1 MTLKTYFD
9 VCFGLFVFYSIYKHT
24 WLRNCILSFS
34 FVESSLEMLPCVL
47 TKSSSYNFICFWT
60 VTLAHFYS
68 DFSTRSLIMFSLFVT
83 PNAFIL
89 GPFNYFF
96 KDILFIILYE
106 FYCFVGNI
114 YLNKHLSINI
124 LQTEKFKKSYVYNQW
139 IIIKY
144 NHYPGVPDYFLFKH
158 LTFFISTYRF
168 TNLLGWCK
176 SNCGFALLNFPV
188 RYWSTFLNKFGYVI
202 HYFNVR
208 LLLYSFSNDLLLVV
222 YVIFILDYRNNVRQK
237 SKFEQFFYSSS
248 KWVIKQCKSSQYLT
262 THLDQNY

>member
-1 MTLKTYFD
+1 MIRHCHHL
-9 VCFGLFVFYSIYKHT
+9 C
-24 WLRNCILSFS
+24 
-34 FVESSLEMLPCVL
+34 
-47 TKSSSYNFICFWT
+47 
-60 VTLAHFYS
+60 HF
-68 DFSTRSLIMFSLFVT
+68 RSLATCQTFPYQLW
-83 PNAFIL
+83 
-89 GPFNYFF
+89 
-96 KDILFIILYE
+96 
-106 FYCFVGNI
+106 I
-114 YLNKHLSINI
+114 YQPSAL
-124 LQTEKFKKSYVYNQW
+124 
-139 IIIKY
+139 
-144 NHYPGVPDYFLFKH
+144 

-208 LLLYSFSNDLLLVV
+208 LLLYIFSNDLLLVV